1 MIDSAFL
8 ASHLFKTNICDSRR
22 KAHMYPYKEIVMFIA
37 QMLLCSSLAAS
48 CIGIEDE
55 NGLVS
60 NVKACEKRLE
70 EMISDARE
78 IMPFFVVVYVDC
90 KEIEA
95 MAV

>member
-1 MIDSAFL
+1 
-8 ASHLFKTNICDSRR
+8 
-22 KAHMYPYKEIVMFIA
+22 MFIA
-37 QMLLCSSLAAS
+37 HLLLCSSLAAS

-55 NGLVS
+55 TGLVS
-60 NVKACEKRLE
+60 NVKECEKRLE
-70 EMISDARE
+70 EMISDARD